1 MMKQKKTIQDLVKKT
16 SRPMTINGRSY
27 KMVNANIT
35 VDYYVYEEATIDID
49 MLMDISNEMNI
60 DGPIDE
66 KSINLL
72 FAMSDGNYDDYD
84 EWKTDF
90 SITNRETNNFYK
102 FIKNKISIDI
112 HRSHGPSSI
121 MINERYKTFSDFL
134 RKDEICERI
143 YKLTHIGDIVK

>member
-1 MMKQKKTIQDLVKKT
+1 MMKRKKTIQDLVKKRYRT
-16 SRPMTINGRSY
+16 KPMTITGRSY
-27 KMVNANIT
+27 HRNNDNIT
-35 VDYYVYEEATIDID
+35 VDYYVYEAATIDID

-134 RKDEICERI
+134 RKDE
-143 YKLTHIGDIVK
+143 YHGSLYS